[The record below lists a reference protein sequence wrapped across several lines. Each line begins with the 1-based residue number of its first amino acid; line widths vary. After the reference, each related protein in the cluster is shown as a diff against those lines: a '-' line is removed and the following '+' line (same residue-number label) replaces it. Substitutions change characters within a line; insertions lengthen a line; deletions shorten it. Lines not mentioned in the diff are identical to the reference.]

1 MSTKAEQLI
10 SFGKQFIGVPYE
22 RGAAT
27 PGIGETPS
35 AFDCS
40 SFMQFLFRHVGVE
53 LPRSSILQAIHVSGS
68 EISEADIQPGDVIF
82 MRSDRGYY
90 YDESFENRKLYI
102 GHMGI
107 YCGDGM
113 LLHAKKSLGGVVL
126 QKLSEL
132 QEHPNYKAQII
143 KRFLTE

>member
-1 MSTKAEQLI
+1 
-10 SFGKQFIGVPYE
+10 
-22 RGAAT
+22 
-27 PGIGETPS
+27 
-35 AFDCS
+35 
-40 SFMQFLFRHVGVE
+40 
-53 LPRSSILQAIHVSGS
+53 
-68 EISEADIQPGDVIF
+68 